1 MYGCSGGEL
10 MIEFEYD
17 KTGVGK
23 RMELL
28 RSKAKSTREKVSE
41 DIDISKDSLYAY
53 EKGKSIMS
61 AEVMAKVCI
70 LYNTSMEYLL
80 TGCEPKYNVIIPE
93 IMISLGNITLSNRN
107 ICMQHLIT

>member
-1 MYGCSGGEL
+1 

-53 EKGKSIMS
+53 EKG
-61 AEVMAKVCI
+61 
-70 LYNTSMEYLL
+70 
-80 TGCEPKYNVIIPE
+80 
-93 IMISLGNITLSNRN
+93 SNGKG
-107 ICMQHLIT
+107 MHSV

>member
-1 MYGCSGGEL
+1 

-17 KTGVGK
+17 KTRVGM

-28 RSKAKSTREKVSE
+28 RSKAKSTREKVAE
-41 DIDISKDSLYAY
+41 DLDISKDSLYAY

-80 TGCEPKYNVIIPE
+80 TGCEPEDNVIIPE
-93 IMISLGNITLSNRN
+93 IMISLGKYNTEQQKHMYAALSH
-107 ICMQHLIT
+107 MMKVFA

>member
-1 MYGCSGGEL
+1 

-17 KTGVGK
+17 KTGVGM

-28 RSKAKSTREKVSE
+28 RSKAKSTREKVAE
-41 DIDISKDSLYAY
+41 DLDISKDSLYAY

-61 AEVMAKVCI
+61 AEVLAKVCI

-80 TGCEPKYNVIIPE
+80 NGCEPKDNVIIPE
-93 IMISLGNITLSNRN
+93 IMISLGKYNTEQQKHKKISCFYILK
-107 ICMQHLIT
+107 